1 MDISE
6 TLLQEL
12 LGLLG
17 KELCRDLGQSRLTGD
32 LIRNTGLVSF
42 LNFGKTQ
49 TLLQVADSL
58 AHEVTRNKSFFL
70 LYNFQDWP
78 QPRRPA

>member
-17 KELCRDLGQSRLTGD
+17 KEFTEQNQIHSRKFS
-32 LIRNTGLVSF
+32 ICS
-42 LNFGKTQ
+42 K
-49 TLLQVADSL
+49 
-58 AHEVTRNKSFFL
+58 E
-70 LYNFQDWP
+70 
-78 QPRRPA
+78 